1 MCRLSLVCMVFL
13 LVVLPGALVLYAAGN
28 DIHQSRTVMAKVTDG
43 DTLIVMELAPVSVVA
58 PREFDSRRAAWRH
71 NRLVRNVKIAYPYA
85 QLAGA
90 MFREYTA
97 KLQELETE
105 RERRAFTEQAEQEL
119 LDRFEDDLRKLTFS
133 QGLILIK
140 LVDRETQ
147 HTSYDIVREFRGV
160 FRAFFWQSIGR
171 LFGFDLKTE
180 YDPYGD
186 DRDIEEIVTLI
197 EEGLIQV
204 IIYPGPG

>member
-1 MCRLSLVCMVFL
+1 MCRPSIALLVFL
-13 LVVLPGALVLYAAGN
+13 LVSLPGEQVLCAAEN
-28 DIHQSRTVMAKVTDG
+28 DIQRGSTVAARVQNG

-58 PREFDSRRAAWRH
+58 PREFGSRREAWRY
-71 NRLVRNVKIAYPYA
+71 NRLVRNVKIVYPYA

-90 MFREYTA
+90 MFREYSE
-97 KLQELETE
+97 KLQDMETD

-119 LDRFEDDLRKLTFS
+119 LDRFEDDLKKLTFS

-147 HTSYDIVREFRGV
+147 HTSYEIVREFRGV
-160 FRAFFWQSIGR
+160 FRAFFWQSVGR
-171 LFGFDLKTE
+171 LFGFNLKTE
-180 YDPYGD
+180 YDPHVE

-197 EEGLIQV
+197 EEGLI
-204 IIYPGPG
+204 

>member
-1 MCRLSLVCMVFL
+1 MHKSFILLLFFL
-13 LVVLPGALVLYAAGN
+13 LALLPGHQVLCAAEN
-28 DIHQSRTVMAKVTDG
+28 DIRRGSTVAARVQNG
-43 DTLIVMELAPVSVVA
+43 DTLIVMELAPVSVIA
-58 PREFDSRRAAWRH
+58 PREFGSRREAWRY
-71 NRLVRNVKIAYPYA
+71 NRLVRNVKIVYPYA

-90 MFREYTA
+90 MFLEYSE
-97 KLQELETE
+97 KLQELETD

-119 LDRFEDDLRKLTFS
+119 LDRFEDDLRRLTFS

-180 YDPYGD
+180 YDPHGE
-186 DRDIEEIVTLI
+186 DRDIEEIVNLI
-197 EEGLIQV
+197 EEGLI
-204 IIYPGPG
+204 

>member
-1 MCRLSLVCMVFL
+1 MHKSFMVLLVFL
-13 LVVLPGALVLYAAGN
+13 LAILPGEEALWAAEN
-28 DIHQSRTVMAKVTDG
+28 DIRRGSTVTARVHNG
-43 DTLIVMELAPVSVVA
+43 DTLIVMELAPVSVIA
-58 PREFDSRRAAWRH
+58 PREFGSRREEWRY
-71 NRLVRNVKIAYPYA
+71 NRLVRNVKIVYPYA

-90 MFREYTA
+90 MFREYSE
-97 KLQELETE
+97 KIQELETD

-119 LDRFEDDLRKLTFS
+119 LDRFEDDLRRLTFS

-180 YDPYGD
+180 YDPHGE
-186 DRDIEEIVTLI
+186 DRDIEVIVNLI
-197 EEGLIQV
+197 EEGLI
-204 IIYPGPG
+204 

>member
-1 MCRLSLVCMVFL
+1 MLKSFLVLLFL
-13 LVVLPGALVLYAAGN
+13 LLVMPGNQALCAAEN
-28 DIHQSRTVMAKVTDG
+28 DIQRGSTVAARVQNG

-58 PREFDSRRAAWRH
+58 QREFGSRREAWRY
-71 NRLVRNVKIAYPYA
+71 NRLVRNVKVVYPYA

-90 MFREYTA
+90 MFREYSE
-97 KLQELETE
+97 KLKEMETD

-171 LFGFDLKTE
+171 LFGFNLKTE
-180 YDPYGD
+180 YDPRGE
-186 DRDIEEIVTLI
+186 DRDIEEVVILI
-197 EEGLIQV
+197 EEGLL
-204 IIYPGPG
+204 